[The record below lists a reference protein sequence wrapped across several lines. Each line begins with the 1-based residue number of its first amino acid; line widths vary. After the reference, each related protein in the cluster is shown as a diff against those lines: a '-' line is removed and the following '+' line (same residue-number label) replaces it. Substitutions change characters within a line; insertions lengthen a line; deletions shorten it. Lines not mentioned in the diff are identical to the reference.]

1 MSDDDLRW
9 TLGARLPGH
18 DYKVFKTGFVEATH
32 PRIDHVKTFSLIEA
46 VDWVNV
52 LALTADRQVV
62 LLRQYRPGIDRVC
75 LEIPGGMV
83 DPGED
88 AMQAGVRELLEETG
102 YGGGTATLIGKV
114 APNPAIQNNYL
125 HTILVTDVEKLE
137 DPRPEGDEILDVFTR
152 PLAETLDHLRRG
164 DIEHALVVVAFAHL
178 LLHDKAVDRR
188 RHPEV

>member
-18 DYKVFKTGFVEATH
+18 DYKIFTTAFVEATH
-32 PRIDHVKTFSLIEA
+32 PKIAHAKTFSLIEA

-52 LALTADRQVV
+52 LALTPDREVV

-88 AMQAGVRELLEETG
+88 PMQAALRELREETG
-102 YGGGTATLIGKV
+102 YGGGKAELLGTV
-114 APNPAIQNNYL
+114 APNPAIQNNSL

-137 DPRPEGDEILDVFTR
+137 EPTPEGDEILDVFTA
-152 PLAETLDHLRRG
+152 PLTELRERLVRG
-164 DIEHALVVVAFAHL
+164 EVEHALVVVAFAHL
-178 LLHDKAVDRR
+178 AF
-188 RHPEV
+188 RHHLP